1 MFDRLHNCIVRA
13 SATILEAM
21 NAINR
26 GAVEIAF
33 VVDKRGAVI
42 GTCTDGDVRRAL
54 LADADFDSPIHQH
67 IQPHFVW
74 VGAESGRAEVLDLMQ
89 AHHIHAIPI
98 LDADRRL
105 IGLHL
110 MRELIGAVN
119 RPNWAVLMA
128 GGKGTRLRPLT
139 QNVPKPMLAVAGRPI
154 LERLVLH
161 LIGFGVSRIFLSVG
175 YMANVVEDFFG
186 NGARHGCTIDY
197 LREEDPLGTAGALSL
212 LPATPEH
219 PLILMNG
226 DLITGV
232 DVADMLDFHIRGRYV
247 ATVGTREHCYTVPY
261 GTVTTDQCCIREI
274 SEKPTHSWLVN
285 TGVYILNPEFVA
297 RIPKATECPI
307 TSFLDQALKRNE
319 RIGAFHVHEDWTDVG
334 RVSDLARALGA
345 GSVAETV

>member
-1 MFDRLHNCIVRA
+1 M
-13 SATILEAM
+13 S
-21 NAINR
+21 AINR

-33 VVDKRGAVI
+33 VIDQRGAVI
-42 GTCTDGDVRRAL
+42 GTCTDGDIRRAL
-54 LADADFDSPIHQH
+54 LAQVDFDSPIRHH
-67 IQPHFVW
+67 IQANFIW
-74 VGAESGRAEVLDLMQ
+74 VGPQAGRAEVLDLMQ
-89 AHHIHAIPI
+89 AHHIHAVPV
-98 LDADRRL
+98 LDADHHL

-110 MRELIGAVN
+110 MHELIGTVN

-139 QNVPKPMLAVAGRPI
+139 QSLPKPMIAVAGRPI

-186 NGARHGCTIDY
+186 DGSRYGCTIDY
-197 LREEDPLGTAGALSL
+197 LREVDPLGTAGALSL
-212 LPATPEH
+212 LPKAPQH

-226 DLITGV
+226 DLITGI
-232 DVADMLDFHIRGRYV
+232 DLAAMLDFHTSGGYL

-261 GTVTTDQCCIREI
+261 GTVTADRYSIREI

-285 TGVYILNPEFVA
+285 TGVYVLNPEFVA
-297 RIPKATECPI
+297 RIPNATECPI
-307 TSFLDQALKRNE
+307 TSFLDQALRRNE
-319 RIGAFHVHEDWTDVG
+319 KIGAFHVHEDWTDVG

-345 GSVAETV
+345 GSVSDGV